1 VLLDSQPYMPLTYRR
16 AVKVF
21 VASVLLCGLVHILGH
36 SQVAGCMLLTT
47 GCVGMA
53 VTVGSAT
60 GYINVIARD
69 GRTIPPITL
78 VSYYGGPI

>member
-1 VLLDSQPYMPLTYRR
+1 VLLDSQPNMPLTYRR
-16 AVKVF
+16 AAQVF
-21 VASVLLCGLVHILGH
+21 IASELLCGLVHMMGH
-36 SQVAGCMLLTT
+36 SQVAGYILLAT
-47 GCVGMA
+47 GCVGMT

-60 GYINVIARD
+60 GYINVVGGD